1 MARVSVDDLLLAAE
15 WCESYETAPEDEA
28 NKEALLRVARWLE
41 AEAAKRQEDAVVRA
55 AAQRYGVTPAKARAA
70 LRRSRGQ

>member
-1 MARVSVDDLLLAAE
+1 MARVSVDDLLLAAD
-15 WCESYETAPEDEA
+15 WCEYYEADADGEEDREA
-28 NKEALLRVARWLE
+28 CHRVARWLR
-41 AEAAKRQEDAVVRA
+41 AEAAKRQEDAFVRA

>member
-1 MARVSVDDLLLAAE
+1 MARVSVEDLLIAAD
-15 WCESYETAPEDEA
+15 WCSYYESDADGEDTREA
-28 NKEALLRVARWLE
+28 VHRVARWLE